1 MKKILDMI
9 ENICLRAMSVLL
21 VAVIGVLFY
30 QVVSR
35 YLFSSSSIWIEEFA
49 RYGNV
54 WVTVILFGVV
64 IRRKDN
70 IRVDILESTVMKN
83 RPVLLKLNELFI
95 TVMEMIF
102 CLVLLKSI
110 LELIPAARNRIIPG
124 LGFSMFYIYLSFII
138 GSLICIIYLIE
149 RVIADII
156 GLKEI
161 KRNKELR

>member
-1 MKKILDMI
+1 MKKVLDLI
-9 ENICLRAMSVLL
+9 ENICLRMMSVLL

-35 YLFSSSSIWIEEFA
+35 YLFNSSSIWIEEFA

-54 WVTVILFGVV
+54 WITVILFGVV

-95 TVMEMIF
+95 TLMEMIF

-138 GSLICIIYLIE
+138 GSVICIIYLIE
-149 RVIADII
+149 RIIADII
-156 GLKEI
+156 DLKEI
-161 KRNKELR
+161 KRNKEVR